1 MRRGSEQKGFL
12 CTNFSA
18 IFLRTQT
25 TLGKE
30 HSGIGGADTGDHMRQ
45 RNTGEGK
52 MGQRATGQET
62 RTQSLS
68 FLEHRKNYT
77 FLRNTSPQELV
88 VTQEIFRMSVLV
100 KHTH

>member
-1 MRRGSEQKGFL
+1 
-12 CTNFSA
+12 
-18 IFLRTQT
+18 
-25 TLGKE
+25 
-30 HSGIGGADTGDHMRQ
+30 
-45 RNTGEGK
+45 
-52 MGQRATGQET
+52 MGHRATGPET

-68 FLEHRKNYT
+68 FLEHRENYT